1 MLALTREGQHSRR
14 VQPSA
19 VAGCDQR
26 GILTLSAR
34 VCWCLLA
41 ELFFLSGVHHLYEC
55 MAVIRVE
62 RCCTSSS
69 HAPALRTTGYLVIG
83 SGGALLKSKDQEG
96 RPGGSR
102 DGADH
107 VSYPRSLSLD
117 GADHVSYPRLR
128 WSRPRAKG
136 GRSTRALRGLDH
148 RNPCRK
154 AWSGPP

>member
-34 VCWCLLA
+34 VCRCLLA

-107 VSYPRSLSLD
+107 VSYPRSLSL
-117 GADHVSYPRLR
+117 SR
-128 WSRPRAKG
+128 WCRPRVLSSLAMVQTTGKRERG
-136 GRSTRALRGLDH
+136 DSSSYAVNSTLT
-148 RNPCRK
+148 
-154 AWSGPP
+154 

>member
-34 VCWCLLA
+34 VCRCLLA

-107 VSYPRSLSLD
+107 VSYPRSLSL
-117 GADHVSYPRLR
+117 APL
-128 WSRPRAKG
+128 SRSLKRSCGQSGTACPKGSLCDKEALWAKSPLS
-136 GRSTRALRGLDH
+136 R
-148 RNPCRK
+148 
-154 AWSGPP
+154 